1 MAGVSKSGE
10 VRLIEFPCHRRA
22 DGPLVVAEAATGV
35 PFDIKRMF
43 TIAAPAGAERGRHAH
58 RLCSQ
63 LMMCAHGAIDVV
75 CDDGAERRV
84 MRSTGRRPACWCR
97 R

>member
-43 TIAAPAGAERGRHAH
+43 TIAAP
-58 RLCSQ
+58 
-63 LMMCAHGAIDVV
+63 
-75 CDDGAERRV
+75 
-84 MRSTGRRPACWCR
+84 PAPNVAATR
-97 R
+97 TAFARN